1 MSAPASIAKLD
12 GAFVESFGLDAG
24 DVSLVEE
31 AIGQLKAAAAAEAR
45 LLPEGEARILAYIR
59 KHLARLAT
67 IAADRKSYPKIAEVQ
82 IARPII
88 LMGAPRSGTTF
99 FHSLLSQDPQ
109 FRSPLSWEVEFPSPP
124 PEGAHLLDDPRV
136 ARWAERQSGADA
148 TVGRDLRD
156 KELLKK
162 HLIGATLPEE
172 CGIMLG
178 ASLRSPSGFWTLARL
193 EPYHRWLIDTQMEAA
208 YQLHKHW
215 LQHLQYRAPRPYWLL
230 KYPLHTH
237 ALEALVAT
245 YPDAVLIETH
255 RNPEETVSSF
265 ASLMSTLR
273 RGALTPEDP
282 SVIGREMLE
291 AQAEGVEK
299 SMAYRARHGAGAI
312 VDVSYQELL
321 VAPLAVVARFY
332 DQLGLTLTT
341 EVEERLATFVRE
353 NPQGK
358 HGEHKHNLADYGLGP
373 EEVRERM
380 GAYVEAFAPLLEARE
395 AA

>member
-1 MSAPASIAKLD
+1 MDEPRSIAELDSACLD
-12 GAFVESFGLDAG
+12 GFGLDAA
-24 DVSLVEE
+24 DVPLVGE
-31 AIGQLKAAAAAEAR
+31 AFDRLKDAAAAEAG
-45 LLPEGEARILAYIR
+45 LLPEGETRILAYIR
-59 KHLARLAT
+59 KHLGRLAT
-67 IAADRKSYPKIAEVQ
+67 LAADRKRYPDIANVE

-136 ARWAERQSGADA
+136 DQWAERQSGANA

-156 KELLKK
+156 KELMKK

-178 ASLRSPSGFWTLARL
+178 ANLRSPSGFWTLARL
-193 EPYHRWLIDTQMEAA
+193 TPYYRWLIDTQMGAA
-208 YQLHKHW
+208 YALHRRW
-215 LQHLQYRAPRPYWLL
+215 LQHLQYRAPRPCWLL

-237 ALEALVAT
+237 ALKELVAT

-255 RNPEETVSSF
+255 RDPDETVSSF

-273 RGALTPEDP
+273 RGALAPEDP
-282 SVIGREMLE
+282 SAIGREMLE

-299 SMAYRARHGAGAI
+299 SMAWRARHGAGAI
-312 VDVSYQELL
+312 VDVGYEEL
-321 VAPLAVVARFY
+321 VADPLAVVDRVY
-332 DQLGLTLTT
+332 LQLGLTLS
-341 EVEERLATFVRE
+341 EDAEARLATFLRE

-358 HGEHKHNLADYGLGP
+358 HGAHKHGLADYGLTSG
-373 EEVRERM
+373 EVRERM
-380 GAYVEAFAPLLEARE
+380 GDYVRAFGDKLALEQA
-395 AA
+395 

>member
-1 MSAPASIAKLD
+1 MMSEPQRIAELSNGYFD
-12 GAFVESFGLDAG
+12 RFSLDAA
-24 DVSLVEE
+24 DVAPVEE
-31 AIGQLKAAAAAEAR
+31 AIAHLKDAAAAEAG

-59 KHLARLAT
+59 KHLGRLAT
-67 IAADRKSYPKIAEVQ
+67 LAADRKSYPDIAKVEV
-82 IARPII
+82 ARPII

-136 ARWAERQSGADA
+136 EQWAERQSGANA

-156 KELLKK
+156 KELMKK

-178 ASLRSPSGFWTLARL
+178 ANLRSPSGFWTLARL
-193 EPYHRWLIDTQMEAA
+193 TPYYRWLIDTQMPAA
-208 YQLHKHW
+208 YALHRRW

-237 ALEALVAT
+237 ALEQLVAT
-245 YPDAVLIETH
+245 YPDAILIETH
-255 RNPEETVSSF
+255 RNPDETVSSF

-273 RGALTPEDP
+273 KGALAPEDP
-282 SVIGREMLE
+282 SVIGREMME

-299 SMAYRARHGAGAI
+299 SMAYRARHGAGSI
-312 VDVSYQELL
+312 VDVGYEEL
-321 VAPLAVVARFY
+321 VADPLAVVARVY
-332 DQLGLTLTT
+332 DQLGLTLTNQA
-341 EVEERLATFVRE
+341 EANLATFLRE

-358 HGEHKHNLADYGLGP
+358 HGEHKHALADYGLTSA
-373 EEVRERM
+373 EVRARM
-380 GAYVEAFAPLLEARE
+380 SDYVAAFADKLALERA
-395 AA
+395 

>member
-1 MSAPASIAKLD
+1 MGEPQRIAELG
-12 GAFVESFGLDAG
+12 GAHIEGFGLDAA
-24 DVSLVEE
+24 DVPLITE
-31 AIGQLKAAAAAEAR
+31 AFDHLKDAAAAETG
-45 LLPEGEARILAYIR
+45 LLPEGEARILAYVR
-59 KHLARLAT
+59 KHLGRLAT
-67 IAADRKSYPKIAEVQ
+67 LAADRRRYPDIAKVE

-136 ARWAERQSGADA
+136 DQWAARQSGANA

-156 KELLKK
+156 KELMKK

-178 ASLRSPSGFWTLARL
+178 ANLRSPSGFWTLARMT
-193 EPYHRWLIDTQMEAA
+193 PYYRWLIDTQMKAA
-208 YQLHKHW
+208 YALHKRW
-215 LQHLQYRAPRPYWLL
+215 LQHLQYRAPRPFWLL

-237 ALEALVAT
+237 ALEELVAT

-255 RNPEETVSSF
+255 RNPDETVSSF

-273 RGALTPEDP
+273 RGALAPEDP

-299 SMAYRARHGAGAI
+299 SMVYRARHGAGSI
-312 VDVSYQELL
+312 VDVGYEEL
-321 VAPLAVVARFY
+321 VADPLAVVDRVY
-332 DQLGLTLTT
+332 LQLGLTLT
-341 EVEERLATFVRE
+341 EDAEARLATFLRE

-358 HGEHKHNLADYGLGP
+358 HGEHKHDLADYGLTSAD
-373 EEVRERM
+373 VRGRM
-380 GAYVEAFAPLLEARE
+380 AGYVDAFAPLIGARE